1 MGTFPLSFPILLEST
16 FFLMHAE
23 GVNRETAVNGKSEM
37 DSMAEEASRQTRV
50 TILDVASA
58 AGVSKS
64 TVSRILDERL
74 PRSDNETARRVRK
87 IAEDMGYVRDV
98 SAASLRRGST
108 MTVGVIVPR
117 LTDTVMAM
125 LYESLAKACSK
136 SGRFAVVA
144 TTDDKPKADRLA
156 AESLLKRGV
165 DGLILST
172 AREDDDFPDE
182 LVARG
187 VPFVLALRTDGRSLS
202 SIGDDRLGGY
212 LATRHL
218 LDLGHR
224 RIGVIAGPSYASS
237 SLGRV
242 EGYRQA
248 LEEAGVSVCPDCIVP
263 STFGI
268 DAGADA
274 AEQLM
279 RLEDRPT
286 AIFAVNDNT
295 AIGALSGLSRLGM
308 SVPND
313 VSVVGY
319 NDIPIVSHLPTPLT
333 TLRVPFEQIASN
345 ALDLLTNGAASADD
359 RIRVSAP
366 TLIPRKSS
374 AKPHA

>member
-1 MGTFPLSFPILLEST
+1 MNST
-16 FFLMHAE
+16 A
-23 GVNRETAVNGKSEM
+23 N
-37 DSMAEEASRQTRV
+37 EASRQSRV
-50 TILDVASA
+50 TLHGVAAA

-74 PRSDNETARRVRK
+74 PRSESETARRVRQ
-87 IAEDMGYVRDV
+87 IAEDLGYVRDL

-108 MTVGVIVPR
+108 MTIGVIVPR

-125 LYESLAKACSK
+125 LYESLAKACSRA
-136 SGRFAVVA
+136 GRFAIVA

-156 AESLLKRGV
+156 AETLLKRGV

-172 AREDDDFPDE
+172 AREDDNFPEE
-182 LVARG
+182 LTNRG

-202 SIGDDRLGGY
+202 SVGDDKLGGY

-237 SLGRV
+237 SRGRV
-242 EGYRQA
+242 EGYKQA
-248 LEEAGVSVCPDCIVP
+248 LNEAGVTIDPAYIVP

-268 DAGADA
+268 DSGSEA
-274 AEQLM
+274 AETLM
-279 RLEDRPT
+279 RVEPRPT

-295 AIGALSGLSRLGM
+295 AIGGLSGLARLGL
-308 SVPND
+308 SVPDD
-313 VSVVGY
+313 VSLVGY
-319 NDIPIVSHLPTPLT
+319 NDIPIVSHLATPLT
-333 TLRVPFEQIASN
+333 TLRVPFDQIASN
-345 ALDLLTNGAASADD
+345 ALDLLGRDIPNED

-366 TLIPRKSS
+366 TLIPRRSS
-374 AKPHA
+374 GAVRRQ